1 VERFTKYR
9 EGVWGF
15 KFHWFLEKLLKYIEN
30 FWVDHWDGGRS
41 SKERYSDYVLA
52 ENKEISMRD
61 LIFVN
66 GEN

>member
-1 VERFTKYR
+1 LVLGKIIKIHR
-9 EGVWGF
+9 EWGC
-15 KFHWFLEKLLKYIEN
+15 YYG